1 MASAFEKTVSA
12 TEFKATCLDLVD
24 QMHDGKLR
32 RLHITKRGKPHLTV
46 VAAEEVKKTPDDWF
60 ARIPRLVTIPEGLD
74 LTEPVIDIDDIEA
87 MRG

>member
-24 QMHDGKLR
+24 QLHDGKLR

-46 VAAEEVKKTPDDWF
+46 VAEVEQKPTGDWF
-60 ARIPRLVTIPEGLD
+60 SRIPKLITIPEGLD

-87 MRG
+87 MRD